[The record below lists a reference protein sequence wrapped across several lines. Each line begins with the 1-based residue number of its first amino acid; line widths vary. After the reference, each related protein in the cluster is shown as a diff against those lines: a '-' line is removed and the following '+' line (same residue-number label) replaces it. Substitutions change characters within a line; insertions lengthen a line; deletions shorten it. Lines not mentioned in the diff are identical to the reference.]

1 MGKRKNLFNESLI
14 LNKYTYTQYVNWLT
28 ELAISMFKWKN
39 LPASVD
45 ARYIE
50 LQLFLTGQMVYFQ
63 DEVIGDLCLN
73 CLSNGR
79 MDVYGYPLIRRAYS
93 TYNNYQRLL
102 KPNNSVVVYNNYM
115 RTNSVLDVQMYAR
128 RLYNLDRIID
138 VNVNAQ
144 KTPVLIRASEKQ
156 RLTMQNLY
164 MQYDGNEP
172 FIFGDKDLDLN
183 SLAVLKTDAPY
194 VADKLYQLKT
204 EVWNE
209 ALTHLG
215 ISNVNINKKER
226 LITNEVSRTQ
236 GGTIASRYS
245 RLDSR
250 QEAVE
255 KINTM
260 FGRDIEVDYRDELQ
274 LLDNLDYNED
284 GNVDGGE
291 IDEGIQV

>member
-14 LNKYTYTQYVNWLT
+14 LNKHTYTQYLNWLT

-39 LPASVD
+39 LPDTVD

-50 LQLFLTGQMVYFQ
+50 MQLFLTGAMVYFN

-73 CLSNGR
+73 CLSQGR
-79 MDVYGYPLIRRAYS
+79 MDVYGYPIIRRAYS
-93 TYNNYQRLL
+93 AYNNYQRLL
-102 KPNNSVVVYNNYM
+102 KPNNSVIIYNNYM

-128 RLYNLDRIID
+128 RLYNIDRIID

-144 KTPVLIRASEKQ
+144 KTPVLVRASEKQ
-156 RLTMQNLY
+156 RMTMMQLY

-194 VADKLYQLKT
+194 VADKLYALKT
-204 EVWNE
+204 EIWNE

-250 QEAVE
+250 QEAAE
-255 KINTM
+255 KINKM
-260 FGRDIEVDYRDELQ
+260 FGHDIEVDYRDELQ

-284 GNVDGGE
+284 GNIDGGE
-291 IDEGIQV
+291 LNEDI

>member
-14 LNKYTYTQYVNWLT
+14 LNKHTYTQYLNWLT

-39 LPASVD
+39 LPETVD

-50 LQLFLTGQMVYFQ
+50 MQLFLSGAMVYFN

-73 CLSNGR
+73 CLSQGR
-79 MDVYGYPLIRRAYS
+79 MDVYGYPIIRRAYS
-93 TYNNYQRLL
+93 AYNNYQRLL
-102 KPNNSVVVYNNYM
+102 KPNNSVIIYNNYM

-128 RLYNLDRIID
+128 RLYNIDRTID

-144 KTPVLIRASEKQ
+144 KTPVIVRASEKQ
-156 RLTMQNLY
+156 RMTMMQLY

-194 VADKLYQLKT
+194 VADKLYELKT
-204 EVWNE
+204 EIWNE

-250 QEAVE
+250 QEAAE
-255 KINTM
+255 KINKM
-260 FGRDIEVDYRDELQ
+260 FGHDIEVDYRDELQ

-284 GNVDGGE
+284 GNIDGGE
-291 IDEGIQV
+291 LNEDI

>member
-1 MGKRKNLFNESLI
+1 MGRRKNLFNESLI
-14 LNKYTYTQYVNWLT
+14 LNKHTYTQYLNWLT

-39 LPASVD
+39 LPDTVD

-50 LQLFLTGQMVYFQ
+50 MQLFLTGAMVYFN

-73 CLSNGR
+73 CLSQGR
-79 MDVYGYPLIRRAYS
+79 MDVYGYPIIRRAYS
-93 TYNNYQRLL
+93 AYNNYQRLL
-102 KPNNSVVVYNNYM
+102 KPNNSVVIYNNYM

-128 RLYNLDRIID
+128 RLYNIDRIID

-144 KTPVLIRASEKQ
+144 KTPVIVRASEKQ
-156 RLTMQNLY
+156 RMTMMQLY
-164 MQYDGNEP
+164 MEYDGNEP

-194 VADKLYQLKT
+194 VADKLYALKT
-204 EVWNE
+204 EIWNE

-250 QEAVE
+250 QEAAE
-255 KINTM
+255 KINKM
-260 FGRDIEVDYRDELQ
+260 FGHDIEVDYRDELQ

-284 GNVDGGE
+284 GNIDGGE
-291 IDEGIQV
+291 LNEDI

>member
-73 CLSNGR
+73 CLSSGR
-79 MDVYGYPLIRRAYS
+79 MDVYGYPIIRRAYS

-115 RTNSVLDVQMYAR
+115 RTNSVLDIQMYAR

-183 SLAVLKTDAPY
+183 NLAVLKTDAPY
-194 VADKLYQLKT
+194 VADNLYQLKT

-250 QEAVE
+250 QEAAE

-291 IDEGIQV
+291 TDESI

>member
-14 LNKYTYTQYVNWLT
+14 LNKHTYTQYLNWLT

-39 LPASVD
+39 LPETVD

-50 LQLFLTGQMVYFQ
+50 MQLFLSGAMVYFN

-73 CLSNGR
+73 CLAQGS
-79 MDVYGYPLIRRAYS
+79 MDVYGYPIKRRAYS
-93 TYNNYQRLL
+93 AYNNYQKTLN
-102 KPNNSVVVYNNYM
+102 PNNSVIIYNNYM

-128 RLYNLDRIID
+128 RLYNIDRIID

-144 KTPVLIRASEKQ
+144 KTPVLVRATEKQ
-156 RLTMQNLY
+156 RMTMMQLY

-194 VADKLYQLKT
+194 VADKLYALKT
-204 EVWNE
+204 EIWNE

-250 QEAVE
+250 QEAAE
-255 KINTM
+255 KINNM
-260 FGRDIEVDYRDELQ
+260 FGHDIEVDYRDELQ

-284 GNVDGGE
+284 GNIDGGE
-291 IDEGIQV
+291 LNEDI

>member
-14 LNKYTYTQYVNWLT
+14 LNKHTYTQYLNWLT

-39 LPASVD
+39 LPDTVD

-50 LQLFLTGQMVYFQ
+50 MQLFLTGAMVYFN

-73 CLSNGR
+73 CLSQGR
-79 MDVYGYPLIRRAYS
+79 MDVYGYPIIRRAYS
-93 TYNNYQRLL
+93 AYNNYQRLL
-102 KPNNSVVVYNNYM
+102 KPNNSVVIYNNYT

-128 RLYNLDRIID
+128 RLYNIDRIID

-144 KTPVLIRASEKQ
+144 KTPVLVRASEKQ
-156 RLTMQNLY
+156 RMTMMQLY
-164 MQYDGNEP
+164 MQYDGNVP

-194 VADKLYQLKT
+194 VADKLYELKT
-204 EVWNE
+204 EIWNE

-250 QEAVE
+250 QEAAE
-255 KINTM
+255 KINKM
-260 FGRDIEVDYRDELQ
+260 FAQDIEVDYRDELQ
-274 LLDNLDYNED
+274 MLDNLDMNED
-284 GNVDGGE
+284 GNIDGGE
-291 IDEGIQV
+291 LNEDI

>member
-79 MDVYGYPLIRRAYS
+79 MDVYGYPIIRRAYS

-194 VADKLYQLKT
+194 VADKLYALKT

-250 QEAVE
+250 QEAAE

-291 IDEGIQV
+291 IDESI

>member
-14 LNKYTYTQYVNWLT
+14 LNKHTYTQYLNWLT

-39 LPASVD
+39 LPETVD

-50 LQLFLTGQMVYFQ
+50 LQLFLTGAMVYFN

-73 CLSNGR
+73 CLSQGR
-79 MDVYGYPLIRRAYS
+79 MDVYGYPIIRRAYS
-93 TYNNYQRLL
+93 AYNNYQRLL
-102 KPNNSVVVYNNYM
+102 KPNNSVIIYNNYM

-128 RLYNLDRIID
+128 RLYNIDRIID

-144 KTPVLIRASEKQ
+144 KTPVLVRASEKQ
-156 RLTMQNLY
+156 RMTMMQLY

-194 VADKLYQLKT
+194 VADKLYALKT
-204 EVWNE
+204 EIWNE

-250 QEAVE
+250 QEAAE
-255 KINTM
+255 KINKM
-260 FGRDIEVDYRDELQ
+260 FGHDIEVDYRDELQ
-274 LLDNLDYNED
+274 LLDNLDMNED
-284 GNVDGGE
+284 GNIDGGE
-291 IDEGIQV
+291 LNNEDI

>member
-14 LNKYTYTQYVNWLT
+14 LNKHTYTQYLNWLT

-39 LPASVD
+39 LPETVD

-50 LQLFLTGQMVYFQ
+50 MQLFLTGAMVYFN

-73 CLSNGR
+73 CLSQGR
-79 MDVYGYPLIRRAYS
+79 MDVYGYPIIRRAYS
-93 TYNNYQRLL
+93 AYNNYQRLL
-102 KPNNSVVVYNNYM
+102 KPNNSVVIYNNYM

-128 RLYNLDRIID
+128 RLYNIDRIID

-144 KTPVLIRASEKQ
+144 KTPVIVRASEKQ
-156 RLTMQNLY
+156 RMTMMQLY

-194 VADKLYQLKT
+194 VADKLYALKT
-204 EVWNE
+204 EIWNE

-250 QEAVE
+250 QEAAE
-255 KINTM
+255 KINIM
-260 FGRDIEVDYRDELQ
+260 FGHDIEVDYRDELQ

-291 IDEGIQV
+291 LNNANL

>member
-14 LNKYTYTQYVNWLT
+14 LNKHTYTQYLNWLT

-39 LPASVD
+39 LPETVD

-50 LQLFLTGQMVYFQ
+50 LQLFLTGAMVYFN

-73 CLSNGR
+73 CLSQGR
-79 MDVYGYPLIRRAYS
+79 MDVYGYPIIRRAYS
-93 TYNNYQRLL
+93 AYNNYQRLL
-102 KPNNSVVVYNNYM
+102 KPNNSVIIYNNYM

-128 RLYNLDRIID
+128 RLYNIDRIID

-144 KTPVLIRASEKQ
+144 KTPVIVRATEKQ
-156 RLTMQNLY
+156 RMTMMQLY

-194 VADKLYQLKT
+194 VADKLYALKT
-204 EVWNE
+204 EIWNE

-250 QEAVE
+250 QEAAE
-255 KINTM
+255 KINKM
-260 FGRDIEVDYRDELQ
+260 FAQDIEVDYRDELQ

-284 GNVDGGE
+284 GNIDGGE
-291 IDEGIQV
+291 LNEDI

>member
-14 LNKYTYTQYVNWLT
+14 LNKHTYTQYVNWLT

-39 LPASVD
+39 LPATVD

-50 LQLFLTGQMVYFQ
+50 LQLFLTGAMVYFN

-73 CLSNGR
+73 CLTQGR
-79 MDVYGYPLIRRAYS
+79 LDVYGYPVIRRAYS
-93 TYNNYQRLL
+93 AYNNYQRIL
-102 KPNNSVVVYNNYM
+102 KPSNSVVVYNNYL
-115 RTNSVLDVQMYAR
+115 RTNSVLDVEMYAR

-194 VADKLYQLKT
+194 VADKLYALKT
-204 EVWNE
+204 EIWNE

-250 QEAVE
+250 QEAAD
-255 KINTM
+255 KINVM
-260 FGRDIEVDYRDELQ
+260 FGHEIEVDYRDELQ
-274 LLDNLDYNED
+274 LLDNLDFNED
-284 GNVDGGE
+284 GNIDGGE
-291 IDEGIQV
+291 LNEDL

>member
-14 LNKYTYTQYVNWLT
+14 LNKHTYTQYLNWLT

-39 LPASVD
+39 LPDTVD

-50 LQLFLTGQMVYFQ
+50 MQLFLTGAMVYFN

-73 CLSNGR
+73 CLSQGR
-79 MDVYGYPLIRRAYS
+79 MDVYGYPIIRRAYS
-93 TYNNYQRLL
+93 AYNNYQRLL
-102 KPNNSVVVYNNYM
+102 KPNNSVIIYNNYM

-128 RLYNLDRIID
+128 RLYNIDRIID

-144 KTPVLIRASEKQ
+144 KTPVIVRASEKQ
-156 RLTMQNLY
+156 RMTMMQLY

-194 VADKLYQLKT
+194 VADKLYALKT
-204 EVWNE
+204 EIWNE

-250 QEAVE
+250 QEAAE
-255 KINTM
+255 KINKM
-260 FGRDIEVDYRDELQ
+260 FGHDIEVDYRDELQ

-284 GNVDGGE
+284 GNIDGGE
-291 IDEGIQV
+291 LNEDI

>member
-115 RTNSVLDVQMYAR
+115 RTNSVMDVQMYAR

-194 VADKLYQLKT
+194 VADKLYALKT

-250 QEAVE
+250 QEAAE

-291 IDEGIQV
+291 IDESI

>member
-14 LNKYTYTQYVNWLT
+14 LNKHTYTQYLNWLT

-39 LPASVD
+39 LPETVD

-50 LQLFLTGQMVYFQ
+50 MQLFLSGAMVYFN

-73 CLSNGR
+73 CLSQGR
-79 MDVYGYPLIRRAYS
+79 MDVYGYPIIRRAYS
-93 TYNNYQRLL
+93 AYNNYQRLL
-102 KPNNSVVVYNNYM
+102 KPNNSVVIYNNYM

-128 RLYNLDRIID
+128 RLYNIDRIID

-144 KTPVLIRASEKQ
+144 KTPVIVRATEKQ
-156 RLTMQNLY
+156 RMTMMQLY

-194 VADKLYQLKT
+194 VADKLYALKT
-204 EVWNE
+204 EIWNE

-250 QEAVE
+250 QEAAE
-255 KINTM
+255 KINKM
-260 FGRDIEVDYRDELQ
+260 FSHDIEVDYRDELQ

-284 GNVDGGE
+284 GNIDGGE
-291 IDEGIQV
+291 LNEDL

>member
-14 LNKYTYTQYVNWLT
+14 LNKHTYTQYLNWLT

-39 LPASVD
+39 LPETVD

-50 LQLFLTGQMVYFQ
+50 MQLFLTGAMVYFN

-73 CLSNGR
+73 CLSQGR
-79 MDVYGYPLIRRAYS
+79 MDVYGYPIIRRAYS
-93 TYNNYQRLL
+93 AYNNYQRLL
-102 KPNNSVVVYNNYM
+102 KPNNSVIIYNNYM

-128 RLYNLDRIID
+128 RLYNIDRIID

-144 KTPVLIRASEKQ
+144 KTPVIVRATEKQ
-156 RLTMQNLY
+156 RMTMMQLY

-194 VADKLYQLKT
+194 VADKLYALKT
-204 EVWNE
+204 EIWNE

-250 QEAVE
+250 QEAAE
-255 KINTM
+255 KINIM
-260 FGRDIEVDYRDELQ
+260 FGHDIEVDYRDELQ

-284 GNVDGGE
+284 GNIDGGE
-291 IDEGIQV
+291 LNADI

>member
-14 LNKYTYTQYVNWLT
+14 LNKYTYTQYLNWLT

-39 LPASVD
+39 LPDTVD

-50 LQLFLTGQMVYFQ
+50 MQLFLTGAMVYFN

-73 CLSNGR
+73 CLSQGR
-79 MDVYGYPLIRRAYS
+79 MDVYGYPIIRRAYS
-93 TYNNYQRLL
+93 AYNNYQRLL
-102 KPNNSVVVYNNYM
+102 KPNNSVVIYNNYM
-115 RTNSVLDVQMYAR
+115 RTNSALDVQMYAR
-128 RLYNLDRIID
+128 RLYNIDRIID

-144 KTPVLIRASEKQ
+144 KTPVMVRATEKQ
-156 RLTMQNLY
+156 RMTMMQLY

-183 SLAVLKTDAPY
+183 SLGVLKTDAPY
-194 VADKLYQLKT
+194 VADKLYDLKT
-204 EVWNE
+204 KIWNE

-250 QEAVE
+250 QESAE
-255 KINTM
+255 KINKM
-260 FGRDIEVDYRDELQ
+260 FGHDIEVDYRDELQ

-284 GNVDGGE
+284 GNIDGGE
-291 IDEGIQV
+291 LNEDI

>member
-14 LNKYTYTQYVNWLT
+14 LNKHTYTQYLNWLT

-39 LPASVD
+39 LPDTVD

-50 LQLFLTGQMVYFQ
+50 MQLFLTGAMVYFN

-73 CLSNGR
+73 CLSQGR
-79 MDVYGYPLIRRAYS
+79 MDVYGYPIIRRAYS
-93 TYNNYQRLL
+93 AYNNYQRLL
-102 KPNNSVVVYNNYM
+102 KPNNSVVIYNNYM

-128 RLYNLDRIID
+128 RLYNIDRIID

-144 KTPVLIRASEKQ
+144 KTPVIVRATEKQ
-156 RLTMQNLY
+156 RMTMMQLY

-194 VADKLYQLKT
+194 VADKLYDLKT
-204 EVWNE
+204 EIWNE

-250 QEAVE
+250 QEAAE
-255 KINTM
+255 KINKM
-260 FGRDIEVDYRDELQ
+260 FAHDIEVDYRDELQ

-284 GNVDGGE
+284 GNIDGGE
-291 IDEGIQV
+291 LNEDI